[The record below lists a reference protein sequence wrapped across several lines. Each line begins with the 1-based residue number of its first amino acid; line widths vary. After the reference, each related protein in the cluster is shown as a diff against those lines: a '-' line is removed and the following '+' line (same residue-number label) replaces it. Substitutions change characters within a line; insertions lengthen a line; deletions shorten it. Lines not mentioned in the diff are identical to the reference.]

1 MIELESCVWLRAN
14 LAAPVMHFYSGP
26 PMHLL
31 SGVDRLLARAHQ
43 VQQQLLHE
51 RKWDTQGL
59 VQQADPNRTYTALLL
74 RLSWLAPDITHAIL
88 RGRQPATL
96 TADKLSRVTRIP
108 LDWQA
113 QREALGFQ

>member
-1 MIELESCVWLRAN
+1 
-14 LAAPVMHFYSGP
+14 
-26 PMHLL
+26 
-31 SGVDRLLARAHQ
+31 LARAHQ